1 MPFSALR
8 HVLTETRV
16 HLSLIHP
23 RLLSTLI
30 LIEPIIQPEH
40 APGPNAAMMSTYRPD
55 LWLSREAAATAFRKN
70 KFFQTWDSRVLDKYI
85 EFGLR
90 QVPTALYPDRVNGA
104 TVSSGAVTLTTSKHQ
119 EAWNYLR
126 PNFSQQDEG
135 ADRLLSP
142 DLDPKGQGRFHFTRA
157 ESNIMYTNLPYLR
170 PSVLYIWG
178 STSNLT
184 SPDWEAEKLRLTGS
198 GVGGSG
204 GVQNGKVKKVVIDGF
219 GHLVPCE
226 KVGACVEHAANWLGQ
241 WFKQYRADE
250 EFYRNHDSK
259 KSLQDMLVTS
269 NEWKKRVRQPTSIIR
284 PAKGKR

>member
-1 MPFSALR
+1 M
-8 HVLTETRV
+8 
-16 HLSLIHP
+16 
-23 RLLSTLI
+23 
-30 LIEPIIQPEH
+30 EPIIRPDH
-40 APGPNAAMMSTYRPD
+40 PPGPNAAMMSTYRQD

-90 QVPTALYPDRVNGA
+90 QVPTALYPDRVKGA
-104 TVSSGAVTLTTSKHQ
+104 AASADAVTLTTSKHQ
-119 EAWNYLR
+119 EAWNYVR
-126 PNFSQQDEG
+126 PNFGHQDDG
-135 ADRLLSP
+135 PDRLLSP
-142 DLDPKGQGRFHFTRA
+142 DLDPKGHGQFHFTRA
-157 ESNIMYTNLPYLR
+157 EMSSMYTSLPYLR
-170 PSVLYIWG
+170 PSVLYIRG

-184 SPDWEAEKLRLTGS
+184 SAELETERLRLTGT

-204 GVQNGKVKKVVIDGF
+204 GVRTGKVKKVVIDGF

-226 KVGACVEHAANWLGQ
+226 KVGVCAEHIANWLGE

-259 KSLQDMLVTS
+259 KSSQDMLMTS

-284 PAKGKR
+284 PAKGKL